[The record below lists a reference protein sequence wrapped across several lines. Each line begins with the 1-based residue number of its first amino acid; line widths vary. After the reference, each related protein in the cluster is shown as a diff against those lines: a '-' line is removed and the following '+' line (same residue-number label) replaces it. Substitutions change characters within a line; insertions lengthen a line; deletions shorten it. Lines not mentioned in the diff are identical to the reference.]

1 MRPYRSLIPAA
12 MVMTTLLYGCI
23 PNHPPHTPQPLPELP
38 PPPLP
43 EVPPPGSGTVRL

>member
-23 PNHPPHTPQPLPELP
+23 PNHPPHTPQPELP